1 MSRTA
6 GFFSK
11 AAKKYS
17 FEGVASPGI
26 PLSRLERENFASILN
41 AVGDAEVVMIG
52 EATHGTEEFYRLRA
66 EITKRLI
73 EEKGFSFVAVEGD
86 WPDVYRVNRY
96 AQMAE
101 AKTESEDAS
110 AAEALRDFQRF
121 PTWMWRNQVM
131 VNFTEWLKE
140 HNSDIQD
147 PKKRV
152 GVYGL
157 DLYSM
162 YTSAHEVIHYL
173 DEIDP
178 SAAKLARR
186 RYGTLDQFKD
196 EPHDYAAAVMLGIS
210 PSCEKAVVQMLVDI
224 CRKGPEYL
232 SSKGMVDGEELF
244 YAQEN
249 AVVVKDAE
257 EYYRKAY
264 AGGAVTWNLRDRHMH
279 NTLKEIL
286 QHYNEKRGWPKPK
299 AVVWAH
305 NSHLGDARATSVSE
319 MGEFNIGQL
328 VRQTFGLNKSFNIG
342 FSTYN
347 GTVRAATKWGRPGEV
362 MEINDARPESYEY
375 LLHTAALR
383 ATQFAEDKKKP
394 QKDKSR
400 AEGEGEEE
408 MECEGDEAEMDFA
421 IILRSNSEEVPVD
434 RNLVKML
441 KESRLERAIGVQYV
455 KDPRKEIHAHY
466 FDAVLPE
473 QFDVVI
479 HVDRTSALRALDD

>member
-6 GFFSK
+6 GFCSK
-11 AAKKYS
+11 ARDYS
-17 FEGVASPGI
+17 FEDVTSPGI

-66 EITKRLI
+66 EITKTLI

-96 AQMAE
+96 AQMAQAE
-101 AKTESEDAS
+101 PLDAS
-110 AAEALRDFQRF
+110 AIEALRDFQRF
-121 PTWMWRNQVM
+121 PTWMWRNHIM
-131 VNFTEWLKE
+131 ANFTEWLKE
-140 HNSDIQD
+140 HNSHIQD
-147 PKKRV
+147 SKKRV

-162 YTSAHEVIHYL
+162 FTSAHEVIHYL
-173 DEIDP
+173 DEVDP

-186 RYGTLDQFKD
+186 RYGTLDQYKD

-232 SSKGMVDGEELF
+232 SNKGMVDGEELF

-286 QHYNEKRGWPKPK
+286 QHYSQKRGWPRPK

-347 GTVRAATKWGRPGEV
+347 GTVRAATKWGKPGEV

-383 ATQFAEDKKKP
+383 AAQAEETKKKP
-394 QKDKSR
+394 LKDKNK
-400 AEGEGEEE
+400 AEGDGEE
-408 MECEGDEAEMDFA
+408 MELESDENEMDFA
-421 IILRSNSEEVPVD
+421 IVLRSNSEDVPVD

>member
-1 MSRTA
+1 MSRA
-6 GFFSK
+6 SGSAASK
-11 AAKKYS
+11 MREFP
-17 FEGVASPGI
+17 FEDVTSAGI
-26 PLSRLERENFASILN
+26 PLSQLVRENFASILN

-52 EATHGTEEFYRLRA
+52 EATHGTEEFYHLRA
-66 EITKRLI
+66 EITKKLI

-86 WPDVYRVNRY
+86 WPDVYRLNRY
-96 AQMAE
+96 AQLAE
-101 AKTESEDAS
+101 AEHEDAN
-110 AAEALRDFQRF
+110 AAEALGDFQRF
-121 PTWMWRNQVM
+121 PTWMWRNHVM
-131 VNFTEWLKE
+131 ANFAEWLKDY
-140 HNSDIQD
+140 NSRIEDY
-147 PKKRV
+147 KKRV

-173 DEIDP
+173 DDIDP
-178 SAAKLARR
+178 AAAKLARR

-210 PSCEKAVVQMLVDI
+210 PSCENAVVQMLVDI

-232 SSKGMVDGEELF
+232 SGKGMVNGEQLF

-305 NSHLGDARATSVSE
+305 NSHLGDARATSVSQ

-328 VRQTFGLNKSFNIG
+328 VRQTFGLNKCFNIG
-342 FSTYN
+342 FSTYQ

-362 MEINDARPESYEY
+362 MEINEARPESYEY
-375 LLHTAALR
+375 LFHTAALR
-383 ATQFAEDKKKP
+383 ATQQEEAKKKP
-394 QKDKSR
+394 QKDKSK

-408 MECEGDEAEMDFA
+408 MEMEEGEENEMDFA
-421 IILRSNSEEVPVD
+421 VILRSNSSEVPVD
-434 RNLVKML
+434 RTLVKLL

-466 FDAVLPE
+466 FDAILPD

-479 HVDRTSALRALDD
+479 HIDRTSALRPLD

>member
-1 MSRTA
+1 
-6 GFFSK
+6 
-11 AAKKYS
+11 
-17 FEGVASPGI
+17 
-26 PLSRLERENFASILN
+26 
-41 AVGDAEVVMIG
+41 
-52 EATHGTEEFYRLRA
+52 
-66 EITKRLI
+66 
-73 EEKGFSFVAVEGD
+73 
-86 WPDVYRVNRY
+86 VYRINRY
-96 AQMAE
+96 AQLVRAE
-101 AKTESEDAS
+101 HEDAN
-110 AAEALRDFQRF
+110 AVEALGDFQRF
-121 PTWMWRNQVM
+121 PTWMWRNHVM
-131 VNFTEWLKE
+131 ANFTEWLRE
-140 HNSDIQD
+140 YNSRIEN
-147 PKKRV
+147 PKQRV

-162 YTSAHEVIHYL
+162 YASAHEVIHYL
-173 DEIDP
+173 DDIDP
-178 SAAKLARR
+178 PAAKLARR

-196 EPHDYAAAVMLGIS
+196 EPHDYAAAVMLGIT
-210 PSCEKAVVQMLVDI
+210 PSCENAVVQMLVDI
-224 CRKGPEYL
+224 CRKGPDYL
-232 SSKGMVDGEELF
+232 NSKGMVDGEQLF
-244 YAQEN
+244 YTQEN

-286 QHYNEKRGWPKPK
+286 EHYNEKRNWSRPK

-328 VRQTFGLNKSFNIG
+328 VRQTFGLSKSFNIG
-342 FSTYN
+342 FSTYQ

-362 MEINDARPESYEY
+362 MEINEARPESYEH
-375 LLHTAALR
+375 LFHTAALR
-383 ATQFAEDKKKP
+383 ATQQAEGTKNKP
-394 QKDKSR
+394 QKDKSK

-408 MECEGDEAEMDFA
+408 MEMEGEENEMDFA
-421 IILRSNSEEVPVD
+421 VILRSNASEIPVD
-434 RNLVKML
+434 RTLVKLL

-479 HVDRTSALRALDD
+479 HIDRTSALRALDE

>member
-1 MSRTA
+1 
-6 GFFSK
+6 
-11 AAKKYS
+11 
-17 FEGVASPGI
+17 
-26 PLSRLERENFASILN
+26 
-41 AVGDAEVVMIG
+41 MIG
-52 EATHGTEEFYRLRA
+52 EATHGTEEFYHLRA
-66 EITKRLI
+66 EITKKLI

-96 AQMAE
+96 AQLAPAE
-101 AKTESEDAS
+101 REDAT
-110 AAEALRDFQRF
+110 AAEALNDFQRF
-121 PTWMWRNQVM
+121 PTWMWRNHIM
-131 VNFTEWLKE
+131 VNFTEWLRDY
-140 HNSDIQD
+140 NSRIQD
-147 PKKRV
+147 PQKRV

-178 SAAKLARR
+178 PAAKLARR

-196 EPHDYAAAVMLGIS
+196 EPHDYAAAVMLGIT
-210 PSCEKAVVQMLVDI
+210 PSCENAVVQMLVDI

-232 SSKGMVDGEELF
+232 NSKGMVAGEQLF

-342 FSTYN
+342 FSTYQ

-362 MEINDARPESYEY
+362 MEINEARPESYEY
-375 LLHTAALR
+375 LFHTAALR
-383 ATQFAEDKKKP
+383 ATQQAETKKKP
-394 QKDKSR
+394 QKDKSK
-400 AEGEGEEE
+400 AEGEEE
-408 MECEGDEAEMDFA
+408 GEMELEGEENEMDFA
-421 IILRSNSEEVPVD
+421 VVLRSNVNEIPVD
-434 RNLVKML
+434 RTLVKL
-441 KESRLERAIGVQYV
+441 LSESRLERAIGVQYV

-466 FDAVLPE
+466 FDAVLPK

-479 HVDRTSALRALDD
+479 HIDRTSALRALDE

>member
-1 MSRTA
+1 M
-6 GFFSK
+6 K
-11 AAKKYS
+11 ELP
-17 FEGVASPGI
+17 FEGVTSSGI
-26 PLSRLERENFASILN
+26 PLSHLVRENFATILS

-52 EATHGTEEFYRLRA
+52 EATHGTEEFYHLRA

-73 EEKGFSFVAVEGD
+73 EEKGFAFVAVEGD

-96 AQMAE
+96 AQLGRVRE
-101 AKTESEDAS
+101 EDAS
-110 AAEALRDFQRF
+110 AAEALGDFERF

-131 VNFTEWLKE
+131 LNFVEWLRDYNTRIPE
-140 HNSDIQD
+140 
-147 PKKRV
+147 PEKRV

-162 YTSAHEVIHYL
+162 YKSAHEVIHYL

-178 SAAKLARR
+178 NAAKVARR

-196 EPHDYAAAVMLGIS
+196 EPHDYAAAVMLGIT
-210 PSCEKAVVQMLVDI
+210 PSCESQVIQMLVDI

-232 SSKGMVDGEELF
+232 QHRGMVSGEEHF
-244 YAQEN
+244 YAEEN

-286 QHYNEKRGWPKPK
+286 EHYNTKRGWTKPK

-305 NSHLGDARATSVSE
+305 NSHLGDARATSVSQS
-319 MGEFNIGQL
+319 GEFNIGQL
-328 VRQTFGLNKSFNIG
+328 VRQTFGLSKSFNIG
-342 FSTYN
+342 FSTYH
-347 GTVRAATKWGRPGEV
+347 GTVRAATKWGRPGQV
-362 MEINDARPESYEY
+362 MEINEARPESYEH
-375 LLHTAALR
+375 LFHTAAMQAR
-383 ATQFAEDKKKP
+383 GAEFKKEKEEGKEKK
-394 QKDKSR
+394 QKDKSK
-400 AEGEGEEE
+400 AEGEEE
-408 MECEGDEAEMDFA
+408 EEEEEEEMELEKEMDFA
-421 IILRSNSEEVPVD
+421 VILRSNAEEVPVD
-434 RNLVKML
+434 RNLVKL
-441 KESRLERAIGVQYV
+441 LSESRLERAIGVQYV

-466 FDAVLPE
+466 FDAVLPK

-479 HVDRTSALRALDD
+479 HIDRTNALRALD